1 MDSEKK
7 LTLGFS
13 PCPNDT
19 FIFDAMIHHKIDTEG
34 LSFESFITDVEDLNQ
49 RAFRKELDITKIS
62 FHSYIYLVSDYIL
75 LNSGS
80 ALGKNCGPL
89 LISKNKYSTS
99 DLANLKIAIP
109 GKNTTANLLMMIA
122 FPGITNKEEM
132 LFSEIE
138 NAVLDGRAD
147 AGLVIHE
154 SRFTYEKKGLLKIID
169 LGEYWETLTHAPIP
183 LGGIIAK
190 RNLGDESLRKIDRI
204 LKRRVQFAFDHP
216 QSGYNFVKENAQ
228 EMDDEVIRKHID
240 LYVTKYTIDIG
251 NDGKNAVRKLFE
263 KVKEIGLIQEIK
275 KNIFVENEG

>member
-19 FIFDAMIHHKIDTEG
+19 FIFDAIIHHKIDTEG

-190 RNLGDESLRKIDRI
+190 RNLGEETLRKIDRI
-204 LKRRVQFAFDHP
+204 LKRSVQFVFDHP
-216 QSGYNFVKENAQ
+216 ESGYNFVKENAQ

-251 NDGKNAVRKLFE
+251 KDGKNAVRKLFK